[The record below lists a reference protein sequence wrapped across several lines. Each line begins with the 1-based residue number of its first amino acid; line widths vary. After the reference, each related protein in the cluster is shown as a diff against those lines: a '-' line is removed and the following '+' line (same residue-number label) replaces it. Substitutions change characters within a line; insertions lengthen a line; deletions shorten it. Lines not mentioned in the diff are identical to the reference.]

1 MRRIKLKNGK
11 SYQLRPSF
19 MMPYMI
25 ARTDEVEKALYLRRG
40 ESLLKIWSMYLVA
53 IQCSGIEPMFQL
65 VEIPL

>member
-40 ESLLKIWSMYLVA
+40 ESLLKLWSMYLA
-53 IQCSGIEPMFQL
+53 DSMFWYRPMFQL